1 MKMTNK
7 QIDELNELL
16 VDHSEALTAFYN
28 EGLRYGLKSG
38 AGFTI
43 AGVVLGFVVT
53 GVIDMVKTKKQ
64 NKENEEES

>member
-16 VDHSEALTAFYN
+16 VDHGEALPAFYS
-28 EGLRYGLKSG
+28 EGLRYGLSGG